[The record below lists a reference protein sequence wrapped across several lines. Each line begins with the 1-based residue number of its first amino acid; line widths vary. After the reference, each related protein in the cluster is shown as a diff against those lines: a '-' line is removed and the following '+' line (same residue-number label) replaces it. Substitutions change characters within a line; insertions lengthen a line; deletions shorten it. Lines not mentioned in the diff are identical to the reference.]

1 MKSWVLM
8 TTLPSE
14 IRALP
19 DLLDGADE
27 RDTTYQGF
35 VTMIVS
41 LIYLNAGV
49 LQEGTF
55 SLVPRLSLES
65 LSRYLRYLSIEE
77 TTPLMSTDALL
88 TRMAKQGYIEKIRDM
103 VTGEPRFDYHLGPR
117 GKIEVGKKGTMEF
130 ISRVCFA
137 RLRTNGRYTGM
148 I

>member
-35 VTMIVS
+35 VTMIIS

-49 LQEGTF
+49 LQEGT
-55 SLVPRLSLES
+55 LSL
-65 LSRYLRYLSIEE
+65 I
-77 TTPLMSTDALL
+77 
-88 TRMAKQGYIEKIRDM
+88 QI
-103 VTGEPRFDYHLGPR
+103 
-117 GKIEVGKKGTMEF
+117 
-130 ISRVCFA
+130 
-137 RLRTNGRYTGM
+137 
-148 I
+148 